1 VTDGTESLASLEG
14 DVDRLRI
21 AQRMNVKPAID
32 ELLALD
38 RPMSRTVCLSGW
50 AIAYPRA
57 TSQLLTV
64 VARDPRLAT
73 ELAQTVLGWIPMMG
87 TNHPELDSIDEILIA
102 AFPALQG
109 PWRDAAAERP
119 DVRAAHTLAD
129 FEPLPPPE
137 PGWQW
142 PTGQPFPPADEVD
155 GMQARL
161 NFFGYGAGP
170 VTGEWSP
177 LTRRALERWQ
187 IHMGLEPTGELDD
200 DTVDQLKLDTPSPA
214 S

>member
-1 VTDGTESLASLEG
+1 VTDGADSLASLEL

-21 AQRMNVKPAID
+21 AHRMNVKPAID

-38 RPMSRTVCLSGW
+38 RPMSRTVCLADW
-50 AIAYPRA
+50 AIAYPSA
-57 TSQLLTV
+57 TAQLLTV
-64 VARDPRLAT
+64 VTRDPRLAA
-73 ELAQTVLGWIPMMG
+73 ELAPTVLGWIPMVGKKSSKLEM
-87 TNHPELDSIDEILIA
+87 IDEVLVT

-119 DVRAAHTLAD
+119 DVRAAHALAD

-137 PGWQW
+137 PAWQW

-170 VTGEWSP
+170 VTSEWSP

-200 DTVDQLKLDTPSPA
+200 DTVDQLKLDTPAPA